1 MTGGT
6 HAISIVD
13 DDDAV
18 RDSMH
23 LLLEACGYAVRDYD
37 SAAAVLNDPAARD
50 CCCLILDLHMPGM
63 DGLTLLEH
71 LREDGFDAAALL
83 VTGRGDPRDER
94 ISRTGILARLQK
106 PVADNVLLEWV
117 ERACEAA

>member
-1 MTGGT
+1 M

-23 LLLEACGYAVRDYD
+23 LLLEACGYAVRDYN
-37 SAAAVLNDPAARD
+37 SAAALLDDPKARD

-63 DGLTLLEH
+63 DGLTLLER
-71 LREDGFDAAALL
+71 LRDDGFDAAALL
-83 VTGRGDPRDER
+83 VTGRSDNNDER
-94 ISRTGILARLQK
+94 LTRTGVLVRLEK
-106 PVADNVLLEWV
+106 PVVEEVLLRWV
-117 ERACEAA
+117 EQACGTA